1 MADNL
6 QDIIDSLIDHI
17 DKAIAKGSVTNQQ
30 VAAVLDFLNERLK
43 KADGDKYIRKDQPDY
58 TNHLLQLFEG
68 LEIGK
73 FFPSMT
79 TGTGAGIDNK
89 GNAEVE
95 SMKVRSFMMIMELI
109 INRLSSVES
118 EFVFSESGTIDKV
131 EEIEAN
137 TYLLTIRK
145 RWDFD
150 FTAFALHDVVYGSIN
165 TLLSDGSFFTSWFR
179 VLSVDV
185 SANQLTVVTYPD
197 DEVPAG
203 KNFAPANGMN
213 ICRRGNAVNEDRQS
227 CWYISSYEGCIMYL
241 EGVTK
246 PILEES
252 NYYLSLGKPKHLELF
267 NGLPINYKHPYL
279 FARGAIIQDL
289 IRIDFQGNP
298 IYEIVD
304 LGIWEPR
311 GIYIRGYS
319 EEQNKYIQHQIWYKS
334 CCWRCVS
341 DAATVGLPPRWNNT
355 QWVCIVGD
363 SNFKLEITSTKG
375 RFFRFG
381 QEYTQLGFILTHGG
395 MDISVD
401 ASQVEWTRESDLL
414 EEDLLWNIEHAEN
427 ANTVDITPLDM
438 PTNWYEAKKVVFR
451 CKISIRDGEDLKSF
465 STEFK
470 INNKL

>member
-58 TNHLLQLFEG
+58 TNHILQLFDG

-165 TLLSDGSFFTSWFR
+165 TLLSDGSF
-179 VLSVDV
+179 L
-185 SANQLTVVTYPD
+185 LHGLGCYPL
-197 DEVPAG
+197 
-203 KNFAPANGMN
+203 M
-213 ICRRGNAVNEDRQS
+213 
-227 CWYISSYEGCIMYL
+227 
-241 EGVTK
+241 
-246 PILEES
+246 
-252 NYYLSLGKPKHLELF
+252 SL
-267 NGLPINYKHPYL
+267 
-279 FARGAIIQDL
+279 Q
-289 IRIDFQGNP
+289 
-298 IYEIVD
+298 
-304 LGIWEPR
+304 
-311 GIYIRGYS
+311 
-319 EEQNKYIQHQIWYKS
+319 
-334 CCWRCVS
+334 
-341 DAATVGLPPRWNNT
+341 
-355 QWVCIVGD
+355 
-363 SNFKLEITSTKG
+363 
-375 RFFRFG
+375 
-381 QEYTQLGFILTHGG
+381 
-395 MDISVD
+395 
-401 ASQVEWTRESDLL
+401 
-414 EEDLLWNIEHAEN
+414 
-427 ANTVDITPLDM
+427 
-438 PTNWYEAKKVVFR
+438 TN
-451 CKISIRDGEDLKSF
+451 
-465 STEFK
+465 
-470 INNKL
+470 